1 MSIEYVDSYMDR
13 HESNTETQD
22 WYGEMVWALCMPM
35 EQVKIYMDR
44 HESNTETPDWYGEHL

>member
-1 MSIEYVDSYMDR
+1 MVWALCMPMEQVEIMLALCMSIEYVDSYMDR

-35 EQVKIYMDR
+35 EQVKI
-44 HESNTETPDWYGEHL
+44 